1 MQDLLDSMCRRV
13 QRHASGLLWET
24 PVPRV
29 GLCVLNETGGPMAS
43 VYRPMACLVLQ
54 GAKEVM
60 IGNSQLRYDAASCFI
75 ASVDVAATG
84 RVSEATAE
92 RPYVVTSLS
101 LDHQALA
108 GLLGELPAALPDQ
121 TALDEVR
128 MPTTGFGLAPVTRD
142 LLEAWDQLLALL
154 DKPQDIPVLAPARER
169 EVLYRLLQ
177 SGHGPMLR
185 QLARDDSRL
194 SRIRRAIEHIR
205 QHFDQPLR
213 TEALALIAGMS
224 VPSFHRHFKAATGMS
239 PLQYQKSLRLQTA
252 RQLLS
257 TRADAARTA
266 FAVGYESA
274 SQFSREYAR
283 QFDDRQARDAALMN
297 GSAWQEEEAI

>member
-29 GLCVLNETGGPMAS
+29 GLCVLNETGGPMSS

-54 GAKEVM
+54 GAKHVM

-84 RVSEATAE
+84 RVTEATPE

-108 GLLGELPAALPDQ
+108 GLLADLPAKHQP
-121 TALDEVR
+121 TADEVQ

-154 DKPQDIPVLAPARER
+154 DKPGDIPVLAPARER
-169 EVLYRLLQ
+169 EVLYRLMQ
-177 SGHGPMLR
+177 SGHGRMLR
-185 QLARDDSRL
+185 QLAQDDSRL

-205 QHFDQPLR
+205 HHYDQPLR

-283 QFDDRQARDAALMN
+283 LFGRSPARDAALMN
-297 GSAWQEEEAI
+297 GSAWQGEEVI